1 MLNDSLM
8 NGLLNDVLLN
18 GLLNDSLLNG
28 LLNDSLMNGLLNECL
43 ILSDSGE
50 DFDLA
55 TVNPFPSTTS
65 LSKPMLLTIPTFTQ
79 PLIFPFVIP
88 TNNQTLPTDVYKR

>member
-1 MLNDSLM
+1 MLNDSLR

-28 LLNDSLMNGLLNECL
+28 LLNDSLMNGLLNECF

-55 TVNPFPSTTS
+55 TVNPFHPPRVFPNPCFSPSLPS
-65 LSKPMLLTIPTFTQ
+65 PNPLS
-79 PLIFPFVIP
+79 FPF
-88 TNNQTLPTDVYKR
+88 